1 MVTPEVGTAL
11 LDWLNAGVSVYI
23 DKAQEGELLSIY
35 SNLPESSKMALKQK
49 HPSPTPDLEIDFTGV
64 KVANFDKAKE
74 YMLTIIEKT
83 KQEETT

>member
-1 MVTPEVGTAL
+1 MIVGL
-11 LDWLNAGVSVYI
+11 LT
-23 DKAQEGELLSIY
+23 
-35 SNLPESSKMALKQK
+35 ESSKMALKQK
-49 HPSPTPDLEIDFTGV
+49 HPSTTPDLEIDFTGV